1 MPFFTLL
8 DFFFLDD
15 LIVVITFGGNVEV
28 NNLKNKLTDDQAEK
42 ARQEKLDRKRKYGYC
57 DGNLVGMYLVDR
69 NVADTRAIKI
79 AEALGK
85 LYSAITACDEWQL
98 ENLIKEERHIVE
110 IANWFA
116 KVENSF
122 DPIFK
127 DKTFDKELK
136 AVNGL
141 IDWSNPEV
149 VKAYCTNSVKLMH
162 ELLTN
167 PDEMDSVKKEQAVTN
182 LKAYENAVVFTAHK
196 QGKE

>member
-1 MPFFTLL
+1 ME
-8 DFFFLDD
+8 D
-15 LIVVITFGGNVEV
+15 V
-28 NNLKNKLTDDQAEK
+28 
-42 ARQEKLDRKRKYGYC
+42 
-57 DGNLVGMYLVDR
+57 
-69 NVADTRAIKI
+69 
-79 AEALGK
+79 K

-110 IANWFA
+110 MANFFA

-136 AVNGL
+136 TVNGL

-182 LKAYENAVVFTAHK
+182 LKAYENAVAFTAHK